1 MIRQQKRLGNKGF
14 SLVELIVVIAI
25 MVVLVGVLAPTLL
38 RSVERSR
45 ESTDLQTLDSI
56 REAVVVATSD
66 ESVYSEVSNGVII
79 DLGKGDSASLS
90 SSDLSSYTKLQEE
103 LSATL
108 TSSITMKS
116 TNGKSGNIYIVIT
129 KNSAVCVLVSD
140 TKPTDATK
148 LPEDSDAVEC
158 ARVSDA
164 HFIVK

>member
-1 MIRQQKRLGNKGF
+1 
-14 SLVELIVVIAI
+14 
-25 MVVLVGVLAPTLL
+25 MV
-38 RSVERSR
+38 
-45 ESTDLQTLDSI
+45 
-56 REAVVVATSD
+56 
-66 ESVYSEVSNGVII
+66 
-79 DLGKGDSASLS
+79 ASLS